1 MYNHQLS
8 RNPKFFT
15 PHTTAPQLETLHM
28 ESRNAVKIFTHSSIQ
43 LYLPYLSTFL
53 FIVDVI
59 WKTRRNK
66 IVDFVDKGIFFIDG
80 FGLISLTRF
89 FFFI

>member
-28 ESRNAVKIFTHSSIQ
+28 ESRNAVKIFTQ
-43 LYLPYLSTFL
+43 LH
-53 FIVDVI
+53 DQ
-59 WKTRRNK
+59 
-66 IVDFVDKGIFFIDG
+66 
-80 FGLISLTRF
+80 
-89 FFFI
+89 